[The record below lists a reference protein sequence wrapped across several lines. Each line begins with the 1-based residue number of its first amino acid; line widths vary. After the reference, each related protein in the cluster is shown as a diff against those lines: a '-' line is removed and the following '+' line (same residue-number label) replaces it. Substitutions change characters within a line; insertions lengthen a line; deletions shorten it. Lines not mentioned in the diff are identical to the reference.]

1 MTLML
6 VMLTATAAWADGFS
20 FTHIYG
26 DLNQSVKPGET
37 IFPIIFNYEGITN
50 WSVTGLP
57 TGLVSVNESE
67 DHQIII
73 TGSVD
78 DKVAAGAYNYTVT
91 VWDNTDT
98 PHSLSGAITVNEVIN
113 TTIHIIE
120 NEKQYVWP
128 GQAIRP
134 IVLTFENANSI
145 NLQHSIPGNI
155 QGVKDDNN
163 HTYTVSGTVAAD
175 ASAGTYT
182 IIATAIGPVNN
193 DYAFATVY
201 VVNTSGNC
209 GTTGHEADV
218 TWAVTDENND
228 GTYETLTIAGTG
240 NMADYANAS
249 DVPWTY
255 FGTNLTTV
263 IIGDGVTSIG
273 ANAFRGHTN
282 LATVTLLPTT
292 PPTLGSDAFY
302 NIGTSVTSDKK
313 FYFHGAAYGLYTYS
327 NWNDM
332 YNGNFNGYTPTV
344 IGTLTLSGGATTST
358 PVDITY
364 NNTGYYYQ
372 DTQITLS
379 HGEVPTGYVFTGY
392 TVKDAN
398 NNDVPVSENGGVY
411 TFTMPAGDV
420 TVTANWK
427 VPYIAADGTTAYCTD
442 FTVLTSTT
450 DLSGYASDNAN
461 TSERWFVVKDAGVNL
476 GKFEIYGT
484 TNIILCDGADI
495 TFTNTGSDWTI
506 YHGGTLNIYGQDGG
520 TGRLTATN
528 TSYYGGIFVT
538 ALGGTSL
545 LIPGNLNIY
554 GGQITATGASDPG
567 YGIEVSGTATLGWTR
582 TTNSISANSYK
593 GTVKIADGKAMTDD
607 GGNIFFGDISDVST
621 IAGQTLTPYGITL
634 TANQNG
640 DDYWTSF
647 YSGTQSYRADATV
660 YTAAV
665 SGDKVNLTP
674 VEGAVIPA
682 GNAVLLKSDASPIT
696 LQLNAAAA
704 STLSGNELHG
714 VDVETTNPGNA
725 YVLSKPE
732 GKDFGFYKLS
742 NTKNLGAHKAYLEVT
757 TTAPEFI
764 GFGDENSE
772 TTTAIN
778 EHELHESHKL
788 SGEWYDLQG
797 RKIAN
802 GQKPKAKGLYI
813 VNGRKVVIK

>member
-6 VMLTATAAWADGFS
+6 VMLTATTAWADGFS
-20 FTHIYG
+20 FTHDTGWG

-37 IFPIIFNYEGITN
+37 IVPILFHYEGITN

-57 TGLVSVNESE
+57 TGLVSVNKSE

-73 TGSVD
+73 TGTVD
-78 DKVAAGAYNYTVT
+78 NKVAAGAYNYTVT
-91 VWDNTDT
+91 VWDNTNT
-98 PHSLSGAITVNEVIN
+98 PHSLSGAITVKEVIN
-113 TTIHIIE
+113 TSIRVTQY
-120 NEKQYVWP
+120 EKQYVWP

-263 IIGDGVTSIG
+263 IIGEGVTSIG
-273 ANAFRGHTN
+273 VNAFRNCTN

-313 FYFHGAAYGLYTYS
+313 FYFHGAAYGS
-327 NWNDM
+327 IPSWNVS
-332 YNGNFNGYTPTV
+332 GYTPIV
-344 IGTLTLSGGATTST
+344 IGTLTLSGGATTNT
-358 PVDITY
+358 PADMTC

-398 NNDVPVSENGGVY
+398 NNDVTVTENGGVY

-674 VEGAVIPA
+674 VEGAVIPT

-704 STLSGNELHG
+704 STLSGNELKG
-714 VDVETTNPGNA
+714 VDVETSQDASKTY

-742 NTKNLGAHKAYLEVT
+742 NTKNLGAHKAYLAVAIPPT
-757 TTAPEFI
+757 SAPAYL
-764 GFGDENSE
+764 GFDEN
-772 TTTAIN
+772 TTGVGLIDNSQLTIDNWAGAI
-778 EHELHESHKL
+778 
-788 SGEWYDLQG
+788 YDLQG